1 MRRHHPDNPQTDIEQ
16 NQWHWLQWPSRP
28 MGMARTLTQWNKIP
42 MCDYSLLPCREP
54 TNNALTTTW
63 HQQYQGLW
71 WWGIHEP
78 DPHTQFFTDLKRSI
92 TDNLELQDM
101 IKAMHYE
108 DPAHPPKV
116 DCSIPIKQLQKG
128 FRNASKSTSSSPTGL
143 HYGHW
148 KSLLHDDDLFQPCG
162 LMIIFAG
169 KFRVLQQNGRKL
181 YNW

>member
-1 MRRHHPDNPQTDIEQ
+1 
-16 NQWHWLQWPSRP
+16 
-28 MGMARTLTQWNKIP
+28 
-42 MCDYSLLPCREP
+42 
-54 TNNALTTTW
+54 
-63 HQQYQGLW
+63 
-71 WWGIHEP
+71 
-78 DPHTQFFTDLKRSI
+78 
-92 TDNLELQDM
+92 M

-116 DCSIPIKQLQKG
+116 DCSITIKQLQKG

-181 YNW
+181 YN